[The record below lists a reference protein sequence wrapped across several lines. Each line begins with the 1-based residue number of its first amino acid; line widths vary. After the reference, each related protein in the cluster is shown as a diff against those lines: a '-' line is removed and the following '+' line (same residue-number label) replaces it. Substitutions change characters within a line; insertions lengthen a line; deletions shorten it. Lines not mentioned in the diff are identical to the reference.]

1 MDLSEQ
7 LTNVLSCNNFA
18 SISYEYF
25 EPQSP
30 YFVSKKSLQNVE
42 AMWRS
47 DGALVYF
54 DSNRD
59 GIWIFR
65 PSPNSP
71 SKPADEGFDL
81 LSDANLSNVSGIELS
96 RTDRGTY
103 EPANFARS
111 RILGANSLGTP
122 NATSSPSAIDNMMR
136 NSQSFNA
143 RAVQTN
149 SSQAVYDLTASSPG
163 VKSAVSAGDS
173 SSSLREIQEHFIA
186 AVLGSIVYNLCR
198 DYGFV
203 PLNSRTMIAPR
214 DTSFSHDSTITLV
227 TLDISLTSLG
237 TLVIKACSGTA
248 PGLQRISKGGS
259 IEITSK
265 VLFRGTPLWLAPGG
279 TPARFYSFAEEEQFS
294 GAQPLSDL
302 QKTPEEHG
310 WRFQGITIKTWQ
322 SRCLEWLSTKGLDP
336 SQLDEGGWI
345 FVQMLK
351 NDYVSVNQEYSD
363 IPLPDDGAIVPWPVL
378 LCFRSVK
385 TSSPELQSS
394 SMSFYGKRDP
404 LSFAE
409 EWFTTEDSRTNL
421 LSQRLN
427 ERKIVEATKKERA
440 EKEAH
445 SQANIHSTSL
455 LEKGNNAG
463 AMYPTPPDAIHHPVG
478 VTPSFDGAVSTPG
491 NPAQLFA
498 QDIEANNTTNTLMTA
513 ADIDHWGSTEAKHRP
528 TSNMN
533 FGENDN
539 DNDNLFG
546 DMGGDMFGDADI
558 TDADFNFFDQP
569 DDIQIDLRPPSPAIP
584 PTIPTQQPKKPEKPS
599 IPNKPAASLPVS
611 QDTEMKD
618 LWLPDTTTKAFQN
631 SRDVQKLPREKP
643 AEPKTSNNKS
653 QILPPPRTSAPFDKE
668 TVYRRLLQNMAI
680 PASPRSGKISSF
692 YKVEFRDSLTSIMK
706 KYESQGPFGYSED
719 ELRRHPVNLHN
730 PTTPMYLDRRVA
742 EKKMPTTDKLARILN
757 GETEPYDLPQGDE
770 EPLELLH
777 DSDSVSDA
785 SDSDEALAMGLSMT
799 TLSRKRKGYIEG
811 APTPSNASFDVMD
824 VDYEPSASTP
834 QSVIEPQ
841 LPLFES
847 DPADWSLTPYVTSPE
862 PDVPPNGLSD
872 HDVIAT
878 AQILADQAASGR
890 LRLPGQQSRIPNDP
904 LEELTATRRLMSGLS
919 KAAEKC
925 IKDVQNCSMRS
936 YLDIQGIP
944 AINPALRLPPR
955 PMPNP
960 RAAHPSLPQKPGNI
974 FIIQPP
980 QLEVRRGDSKLA
992 VLPPA
997 IQFWDNLG
1005 LAPFTGGKDVSA
1017 VCIYPSIDG
1026 MTENADNFLD
1036 QMRGSYESLRFG
1048 CHDRIISDDL
1058 PNGLLQ
1064 FPIDGNNQ
1072 ANSMLNLNT
1081 LMGRL
1086 SRILS
1091 SSPVEEKNIV
1101 VYFIYPIDNSPL
1113 LVQICSSF
1121 KHLFNL
1127 YSKLLMEKKQ
1137 KAMSELVLQLVPIN
1151 FVASPT
1157 SLVVPSPTEYSR
1169 LAMEVYDRCVD
1180 FTSFSSTPAI
1190 LLERPL
1196 PKTIDFKLIAN
1207 PSPSLLQENSC
1218 LHIAYAQSLD
1228 DRWITAAWSDN
1239 RGTKQ
1244 MTTSYCLGRKNEP
1257 LTIPFSH
1264 VANEIW
1270 ETTLDVISSKRVHW
1284 RIVIVKS
1291 GAMDQSEIDFWTGL
1305 ASTESNAQVS
1315 LTLLTVQT
1323 DPSLH
1328 ILPPPLKLTPT
1339 TTTAAQTVI
1348 TPVSTPQASQSSF
1361 FSPDTPSREQPSTT
1375 AATPVEAPPSEPD
1388 NNSRLVDLT
1397 DQSWGAILSHRL
1409 NNSNSLLEFN
1419 PALISGYLIKNGGTS
1434 SEDPPVVLEVNI
1446 IHAEVI
1452 GNPRTFYESL
1462 LREIL
1467 GYYRG
1472 LATLARVRGVVDSV
1486 RDGRPWHVAAA
1497 EKAVKALY
1505 SLL

>member
-1 MDLSEQ
+1 
-7 LTNVLSCNNFA
+7 
-18 SISYEYF
+18 
-25 EPQSP
+25 
-30 YFVSKKSLQNVE
+30 
-42 AMWRS
+42 
-47 DGALVYF
+47 VYF

-59 GIWIFR
+59 GIWVFR

-71 SKPADEGFDL
+71 SKPADEGFDPS
-81 LSDANLSNVSGIELS
+81 SDVNLSNVPGIELS
-96 RTDRGTY
+96 RRDRGTY

-122 NATSSPSAIDNMMR
+122 NTTSSPSAIENMMR
-136 NSQSFNA
+136 NAQSFNA

-173 SSSLREIQEHFIA
+173 SSSLREMQEHFIA

-203 PLNSRTMIAPR
+203 PLNSRTMIAPP
-214 DTSFSHDSTITLV
+214 DTSLSHDSTITLV

-237 TLVIKACSGTA
+237 TLVIKAYSGNA
-248 PGLQRISKGGS
+248 PGLQRIVKSASK
-259 IEITSK
+259 ETTSK
-265 VLFRGTPLWLAPGG
+265 LLFRGTPLWLAPGG
-279 TPARFYSFAEEEQFS
+279 TPAKFYSFAEEDQFS
-294 GAQPLSDL
+294 GAQPMSDL
-302 QKTPEEHG
+302 QKAPEEHG
-310 WRFQGITIKTWQ
+310 WRFQGTTIKTWQ
-322 SRCLEWLSTKGLDP
+322 SRCLEWLSTKGLD
-336 SQLDEGGWI
+336 SNNLDEGGWI

-394 SMSFYGKRDP
+394 SMSFYGIQDP

-409 EWFTTEDSRTNL
+409 EWFTTEESRANL

-427 ERKIVEATKKERA
+427 ERKIVEATRKERA

-445 SQANIHSTSL
+445 NQATIHSASL

-463 AMYPTPPDAIHHPVG
+463 AMYPTPPDAIQHPVG

-491 NPAQLFA
+491 NQPQLFA
-498 QDIEANNTTNTLMTA
+498 QDIEANNTTNPLMTT

-569 DDIQIDLRPPSPAIP
+569 DDIQIDLQPASPSIP

-599 IPNKPAASLPVS
+599 IPNKPAVFLPVS

-618 LWLPDTTTKAFQN
+618 LWLPETSTKTFQN
-631 SRDVQKLPREKP
+631 SGDLQKLPREK
-643 AEPKTSNNKS
+643 AVEPRTGNNNS
-653 QILPPPRTSAPFDKE
+653 QILPPPRISAPFDKE
-668 TVYRRLLQNMAI
+668 TVYRRLLQNITI

-692 YKVEFRDSLTSIMK
+692 NKVEFRDPLTSIMK
-706 KYESQGPFGYSED
+706 KYGSQGSFGYSED
-719 ELRRHPVNLHN
+719 ELRRHPVSLHN
-730 PTTPMYLDRRVA
+730 PTTPMYLDRRMA
-742 EKKMPTTDKLARILN
+742 EKKTPTSDKLARILN
-757 GETEPYDLPQGDE
+757 GDTEPYDLPLGDE
-770 EPLELLH
+770 ESLELQH

-785 SDSDEALAMGLSMT
+785 SDSDDALTMGLSMT
-799 TLSRKRKGYIEG
+799 SLSRKRKGYTEG
-811 APTPSNASFDVMD
+811 APTPSIVSFDVMD
-824 VDYEPSASTP
+824 IDYEPSAGTP

-872 HDVIAT
+872 HECIVT
-878 AQILADQAASGR
+878 AQILADQAASGS
-890 LRLPGQQSRIPNDP
+890 LRLPGQQDHTSNDP
-904 LEELTATRRLMSGLS
+904 LEQLTATRRLMSGLS
-919 KAAEKC
+919 KATEKC
-925 IKDVQNCSMRS
+925 FKDVQNCSMRS

-960 RAAHPSLPQKPGNI
+960 RAANPSTPQRPANI
-974 FIIQPP
+974 FLIQPP

-1005 LAPFTGGKDVSA
+1005 LAPFTGGKDVNA
-1017 VCIYPSIDG
+1017 VCIYPGIDG
-1026 MTENADNFLD
+1026 MAENADNFLD

-1048 CHDRIISDDL
+1048 FHDRLISNDL
-1058 PNGLLQ
+1058 PNSLLH
-1064 FPIDGNNQ
+1064 FPIDGTNQ
-1072 ANSMLNLNT
+1072 ANGMLNLTT
-1081 LMGRL
+1081 LKEIMGRL

-1091 SSPVEEKNIV
+1091 TSPVEEKNIL

-1113 LVQICSSF
+1113 LVHICSAF

-1127 YSKLLMEKKQ
+1127 YRKSLMEKKQ
-1137 KAMSELVLQLVPIN
+1137 KATELVLQLVPIN
-1151 FVASPT
+1151 FVAAPT

-1180 FTSFSSTPAI
+1180 FTSFSSTSAI

-1196 PKTIDFKLIAN
+1196 PKSIDFKLSAN

-1244 MTTSYCLGRKNEP
+1244 MTASYCLGRKNEP

-1270 ETTLDVISSKRVHW
+1270 ETTLDVISSKKVHW

-1291 GAMDQSEIDFWTGL
+1291 GVMDQSEIDFWTGL
-1305 ASTESNAQVS
+1305 ASTESNAQIS

-1328 ILPPPLKLTPT
+1328 IIPPPLKLTPT
-1339 TTTAAQTVI
+1339 SATTAQTVI
-1348 TPVSTPQASQSSF
+1348 TPVSTPQASQSSL
-1361 FSPDTPSREQPSTT
+1361 FSPDTPSREQPPTT

-1388 NNSRLVDLT
+1388 NNSRLVDYT
-1397 DQSWGAILSHRL
+1397 DQTWGAILSHRL

-1419 PALISGYLIKNGGTS
+1419 PALISGYLIKNGGTTA
-1434 SEDPPVVLEVNI
+1434 EDPPVILEVNI
-1446 IHAEVI
+1446 IHAEVA
-1452 GNPRTFYESL
+1452 GNPRTFHESL

-1472 LATLARVRGVVDSV
+1472 LATLARVRGVVDPV
-1486 RDGRPWHVAAA
+1486 RDGRPWHIAAA

-1505 SLL
+1505 TLL